1 VWRVLSIIIL
11 LSSIFGAFG
20 FLYSFFGF
28 FDLNPVFTKFE
39 PFRSFTIHEIGGH
52 FLFGF
57 LVGIASRKLHLGILA
72 GLMALAID
80 SDHFLGVIGFHVQQR
95 IDHSIPFAIGSA
107 VLIGIVWRRFFAHS
121 LDKHSVPKIKQK
133 ASRGFDRIQGANY
146 EDGSGAR
153 LILANKQ
160 RGHFFQLVLLA
171 LSVFL
176 SHISYYTLVGNGHAV
191 FPLFAPFTFHL
202 YLVPGWC
209 ALLLEA
215 VGVLTI
221 YVSFTNKGKLRI
233 VKEKEKEKESSRKT
247 S

>member
-1 VWRVLSIIIL
+1 
-11 LSSIFGAFG
+11 
-20 FLYSFFGF
+20 
-28 FDLNPVFTKFE
+28 
-39 PFRSFTIHEIGGH
+39 
-52 FLFGF
+52 
-57 LVGIASRKLHLGILA
+57 
-72 GLMALAID
+72 MALAID
-80 SDHFLGVIGFHVQQR
+80 SDHFLGVIGFHVKQR
-95 IDHSIPFAIGSA
+95 IDHSILFAIGSA

-133 ASRGFDRIQGANY
+133 ASRGFDRIQGSNY
-146 EDGSGAR
+146 EDGSGAS
-153 LILANKQ
+153 LIRANKQ
-160 RGHFFQLVLLA
+160 RGHFFQLLLLA

-176 SHISYYTLVGNGHAV
+176 SHISYDTLVGNGYAV

-209 ALLLEA
+209 PLLLEA

-233 VKEKEKEKESSRKT
+233 VKEKEKEKESPRKT